1 MSAITPPGA
10 RTSWSLSVQVPRGT
24 VAGMT
29 RLCALLLLALAC
41 TPAARADSLR
51 CGTRLVVEGTTR
63 DQVATW
69 CGVPT
74 EVQERH
80 ALRPPIIW
88 YYGRPVHVAGGSHIE
103 VLVETW
109 TYNLGPNKLMRRLTI
124 EDGEVVEI
132 ETLGYGYPGAPK
144 GRE

>member
-1 MSAITPPGA
+1 
-10 RTSWSLSVQVPRGT
+10 
-24 VAGMT
+24 MT

-88 YYGRPVHVAGGSHIE
+88 YYGRPVRVAGDSYIE